1 MTAYVKPTVTKGN
14 FTAGKLYKVQHVF
27 SRDRVIVI
35 DDAKE
40 EVIVRV
46 DGELSSRLDW
56 AGKFERVN
64 LPDQNQ
70 AVAYSLRMGIANTP
84 KKDDHDRIREIV
96 RDIAAQ
102 TIRDGRGWRIKKD
115 GVSIQSSN
123 FVPAEQILMVDG
135 KKYKASELVQ
145 AAKDLE
151 AVRKALRTPDGYDV
165 IQQAKAMR
173 ILADTTINLV
183 K

>member
-14 FTAGKLYKVQHVF
+14 FTAGKLYEVLGTPCKGRVTVKDDEGNRVHV
-27 SRDRVIVI
+27 RADG
-35 DDAKE
+35 KE
-40 EVIVRV
+40 SI
-46 DGELSSRLDW
+46 RLDF

-70 AVAYSLRMGIANTP
+70 AVAYSMRMGIANTP
-84 KKDDHDRIREIV
+84 KKDDHDRIRQIV

-102 TIRDGRGWRIKKD
+102 TIRDGRGWQIRKD
-115 GVSIQSSN
+115 GVNIQSSN
-123 FVPAEQILMVDG
+123 FVPAEQILVIDG

-151 AVRKALRTPDGYDV
+151 AVKKALRTPDGYDV